1 MADLGPRGRGGAGGG
16 VEAIERDLD
25 ELELSIRKLQIEWD
39 KFFGGV
45 ERIPPHDLKRRTE
58 KLIREYVGAEIRNSA
73 IRFRYQSLSARYSTY
88 NELWQKRL
96 RAIEEGRPWHGPKVV
111 APPPPPPKSRA
122 AEGSAASPYRVAN
135 QLGDAETVKKLF
147 DQFVDARQK
156 SGETGAV
163 KFESFQKLIA
173 QQTSRI
179 LTSKGAKAVDFRL
192 ETKDGKVSLKAK
204 PVKS

>member
-1 MADLGPRGRGGAGGG
+1 VADLGPRGRGGGGG
-16 VEAIERDLD
+16 ESIERDLD
-25 ELELSIRKLQIEWD
+25 DLELAIRKLQIEWD

-45 ERIPPHDLKRRTE
+45 ERVPPHDLKRRTE
-58 KLIREYVGAEIRNSA
+58 RMIRDYVGAEIRNSA
-73 IRFRYQSLSARYSTY
+73 TRFRYQSLSARYSTY

-111 APPPPPPKSRA
+111 APPPPAPPQQRA
-122 AEGSAASPYRVAN
+122 TQGAGGSAFRVSN

-147 DQFVDARQK
+147 DQFVDARRR
-156 SGETGAV
+156 SGETASV

-173 QQTSRI
+173 QQTGRI